1 MACIKFNIT
10 ERRVTEGGATEFA
23 AIRRIR
29 GDMPRLATYDLPLI
43 LHALTMAGAK
53 EVKPDEGSRGF
64 AYTFS
69 FNF

>member
-1 MACIKFNIT
+1 MACIKFNIR
-10 ERRVTEGGATEFA
+10 ERHVTEGRTEYA
-23 AIRRIR
+23 YIRRIR

-43 LHALTMAGAK
+43 LHALTMRGAT
-53 EVKPDEGSRGF
+53 EVKPQENKGF